1 MTRVTPPEAVP
12 ANVPA
17 VMPPIPEGGVDA
29 HTAEVLR
36 FIGVSSPPVAPSTSD
51 PNVPPPSSPFEVP
64 AVPAPVPAAPAAPP
78 AAEPGTA
85 PAAAPAAPGTPA
97 PPSPAAPAAPGSL
110 SRIASAAERLERA
123 AERLNAPAPA
133 PEAPAQP
140 ADSEL
145 SPEEAE
151 RELRKAALQELQKRR
166 EYSGRNLVGEYEEF
180 TTALGEY
187 QKRWETGHP
196 GEDFDIDADEHSG
209 WRDRNE
215 PDVDAEALIRT
226 EARIEARREAQQ
238 ITANERNRLQQ
249 EQATLHAEVLAQD
262 APAKVIGLLGAESLE
277 KLKEKDPALAYAAK
291 EALPGVV
298 GITKVVHEICRPGAV
313 AQAANPHHQWVLGTV
328 AYYEHSLATL
338 PPDQTIRGGRR
349 FVRGAEYDRLPPA
362 QKEQAWTL
370 RHDPGMVESL
380 AHAQLQRMIQ
390 NRADD
395 LRQFMVPAPAA
406 PAPATPAP
414 TPPSPVPTPSVS
426 PVTPPASGGPNYF
439 A

>member
-1 MTRVTPPEAVP
+1 
-12 ANVPA
+12 
-17 VMPPIPEGGVDA
+17 
-29 HTAEVLR
+29 
-36 FIGVSSPPVAPSTSD
+36 
-51 PNVPPPSSPFEVP
+51 
-64 AVPAPVPAAPAAPP
+64 
-78 AAEPGTA
+78 
-85 PAAAPAAPGTPA
+85 
-97 PPSPAAPAAPGSL
+97 
-110 SRIASAAERLERA
+110 LERA

-196 GEDFDIDADEHSG
+196 GEDFDLDADEHSG

-249 EQATLHAEVLAQD
+249 EQATMHAEALAQD
-262 APAKVIGLLGAESLE
+262 APVKVIGLLGAESLE